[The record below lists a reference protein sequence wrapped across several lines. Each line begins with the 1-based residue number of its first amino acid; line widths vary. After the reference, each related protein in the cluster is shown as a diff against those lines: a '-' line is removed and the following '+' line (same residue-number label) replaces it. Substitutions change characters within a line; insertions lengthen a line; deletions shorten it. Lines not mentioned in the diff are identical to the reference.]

1 MKKEIRR
8 ISNLFR
14 TEMKFLS
21 VLLSSLKRDNAA
33 TLVFLSFIL
42 FFTGRGITEAHLSMP
57 FLRGG
62 YTAYSAPATKS
73 LRINRQ
79 LVIPTKINR
88 LTNLKEAWTKLKS
101 GFQTKQSQGTHDLE
115 DVLSAF
121 KTVLN
126 GNDIDTSQLLKACR
140 AHLKLM
146 RSGGA
151 SLRLVAKD
159 LESNLLKAEKPFNQ
173 SRKQGKTLYSLLESE
188 RKSGMHN
195 GNELEN
201 ESAAMVSVLVT
212 ILHCVF
218 KRQNII
224 TYPSNSLPYHASY
237 FHHTQGLL
245 WIRRSLAFQM
255 DLFESSLVPQNGK
268 HPGDAA
274 LDAYAT
280 HLSAYHGWMLQKI
293 FPLSL
298 SAMPNRSAFIAA
310 FGGSDDPLDPAQDEE
325 IVRQLKTLLATLR
338 PIIKRWSDDFK
349 ALNLEDTRPA

>member
-21 VLLSSLKRDNAA
+21 VLLSSLRRDNVAS
-33 TLVFLSFIL
+33 LVFLSFIL
-42 FFTGRGITEAHLSMP
+42 FFAGRGITEAHLSMP

-62 YTAYSAPATKS
+62 YTAYSTPATKS

-79 LVIPTKINR
+79 LMIPTKVNR
-88 LTNLKEAWTKLKS
+88 LYNFKEAWTKLKS
-101 GFQTKQSQGTHDLE
+101 GFQTQTKQSQGTHDLE
-115 DVLSAF
+115 DVLIAF

-188 RKSGMHN
+188 RKSGIHN

-201 ESAAMVSVLVT
+201 ESAAMVSVLVK

-218 KRQNII
+218 KCQNMTSCVSIQL
-224 TYPSNSLPYHASY
+224 TFLS
-237 FHHTQGLL
+237 
-245 WIRRSLAFQM
+245 RSL
-255 DLFESSLVPQNGK
+255 
-268 HPGDAA
+268 
-274 LDAYAT
+274 
-280 HLSAYHGWMLQKI
+280 I
-293 FPLSL
+293 FIH
-298 SAMPNRSAFIAA
+298 RDYC
-310 FGGSDDPLDPAQDEE
+310 GSDA
-325 IVRQLKTLLATLR
+325 LLH
-338 PIIKRWSDDFK
+338 FK
-349 ALNLEDTRPA
+349 WTYLNHL

>member
-21 VLLSSLKRDNAA
+21 VLLSSLRRDNVAS
-33 TLVFLSFIL
+33 LVFISFIL
-42 FFTGRGITEAHLSMP
+42 FFAGRGITEAHLSMP

-62 YTAYSAPATKS
+62 YTAYSTPATKS

-79 LVIPTKINR
+79 LVIPTKVNR
-88 LTNLKEAWTKLKS
+88 LTSLKEAWTKLKS
-101 GFQTKQSQGTHDLE
+101 GFPTQTKQSQGTHDLE
-115 DVLSAF
+115 DVLIAF

-188 RKSGMHN
+188 RKSGIHN

-201 ESAAMVSVLVT
+201 ESAAMVSVVVT

-218 KRQNII
+218 KRQNV
-224 TYPSNSLPYHASY
+224 TYLSNSLPYHA
-237 FHHTQGLL
+237 H
-245 WIRRSLAFQM
+245 
-255 DLFESSLVPQNGK
+255 
-268 HPGDAA
+268 
-274 LDAYAT
+274 
-280 HLSAYHGWMLQKI
+280 
-293 FPLSL
+293 
-298 SAMPNRSAFIAA
+298 
-310 FGGSDDPLDPAQDEE
+310 
-325 IVRQLKTLLATLR
+325 
-338 PIIKRWSDDFK
+338 
-349 ALNLEDTRPA
+349 